1 MESPN
6 FSQLLDVF
14 TIILATFRQILM
26 RKAKVF
32 AKIRKRKLLFQ
43 LYLSVCDEQ
52 PRQLCTVRKGPLW
65 FGFKQTLH
73 EYLRKSQ
80 RMFRLNPNH
89 NGIFTEFVEHFQQC
103 DSQTKLGFFY
113 LVTLSL
119 STHQNGQLRK
129 RVNPHK
135 DQWSNSQLL

>member
-52 PRQLCTVRKGPLW
+52 PRQLCTVRKGPL
-65 FGFKQTLH
+65 
-73 EYLRKSQ
+73 
-80 RMFRLNPNH
+80 
-89 NGIFTEFVEHFQQC
+89 
-103 DSQTKLGFFY
+103 
-113 LVTLSL
+113 
-119 STHQNGQLRK
+119 
-129 RVNPHK
+129 
-135 DQWSNSQLL
+135 